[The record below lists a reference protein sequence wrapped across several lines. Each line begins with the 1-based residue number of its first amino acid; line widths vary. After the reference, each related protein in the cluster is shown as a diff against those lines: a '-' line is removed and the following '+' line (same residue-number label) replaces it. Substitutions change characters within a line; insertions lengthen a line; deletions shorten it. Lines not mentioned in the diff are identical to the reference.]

1 MEGSLDKLRAAAVQ
15 LQAAAKAPCMSANRW
30 YRLAS
35 IHGVHDQVQME
46 EVMHAVAVKLP
57 ERGNAA

>member
-1 MEGSLDKLRAAAVQ
+1 
-15 LQAAAKAPCMSANRW
+15 MSANRW

-35 IHGVHDQVQME
+35 IQGVHDQVHLE